1 MDNQRDNI
9 LKEGDNLNEKVIFSV
24 LNTAYEGQCYQ
35 IDPIPSLYIRGT
47 YEVISVNW
55 RPNLNMTLMS
65 SIKVYFTSQYN
76 ADGILLTYWVDGD
89 NLDFSLDKYTYT
101 EIGLEE
107 VETVYLQGKS
117 NCSTVEGKIQNQSM
131 ENFKISINHFYSRI
145 LLWLHDTQFLGWFCQ
160 IELPVHAFHHWQK
173 VWGPWISQLHL
184 EHTRICLLQ
193 GFCLLLPH
201 QCFCNRIMS

>member
-117 NCSTVEGKIQNQSM
+117 NCSTVEGKIQSQSM
-131 ENFKISINHFYSRI
+131 EKYQLTTFSFLRI
-145 LLWLHDTQFLGWFCQ
+145 LL
-160 IELPVHAFHHWQK
+160 
-173 VWGPWISQLHL
+173 
-184 EHTRICLLQ
+184 
-193 GFCLLLPH
+193 
-201 QCFCNRIMS
+201 